1 MTDELES
8 NAKTK
13 ILLDDLRT
21 LKDKNGK
28 MAFQMREMEKNS
40 LSQQEHMISLN
51 NQVKE
56 LKEKL
61 IQKDKV
67 LKNRHHSLVD
77 GSFIN
82 DQSPQRQPLM
92 NEIYNFNQS
101 LDTTNSGGGEMTQ
114 RIGHLESQT
123 KLLTKRS

>member
-67 LKNRHHSLVD
+67 LKNRHNSLID

-82 DQSPQRQPLM
+82 DQSPPRQSLM